1 MILNKQLQVLIE
13 SSLAQ
18 GRDYE
23 DIRNILLKQG
33 FKDDDITDLF
43 SQYRGGDF
51 ATENVVQTEEKVEE
65 NKTPQ
70 TISPELKT
78 TNAKD
83 ELLTQTSKTEINLSQ
98 KQQAQNIVD
107 KSAEGYEESL
117 VKYPDEQKHLEEYSK
132 INENNSQ
139 KVINIGLSGMP
150 EIQNV
155 LAEESAKKSEKSAAP
170 LVITLLTLLVL
181 ISGFFY
187 WLLVLKDGGAA
198 ILKDKAGITN
208 TSTTTPDTVATPTP
222 PEIPGSRDPFTGELF
237 EVE

>member
-33 FKDDDITDLF
+33 FKDEDISDLF
-43 SQYRGGDF
+43 SQYRGGNF
-51 ATENVVQTEEKVEE
+51 SAENVVKEEVQTEIQK
-65 NKTPQ
+65 PQ
-70 TISPELKT
+70 TIATEPKI

-107 KSAEGYEESL
+107 KSADGYEESL
-117 VKYPDEQKHLEEYSK
+117 VKYPDERKFLEDSAK
-132 INENNSQ
+132 ITENNSQ
-139 KVINIGLSGMP
+139 QAINIGLSGMP

-155 LAEESAKKSEKSAAP
+155 LAEEEFKKKEKSAAP

-187 WLLVLKDGGAA
+187 WLFVLKDGGAA
-198 ILKDKAGITN
+198 IIKDKVGITD
-208 TSTTTPDTVATPTP
+208 TSTTTSETSATPTP
-222 PEIPGSRDPFTGELF
+222 PEIPGARDPFTGELF